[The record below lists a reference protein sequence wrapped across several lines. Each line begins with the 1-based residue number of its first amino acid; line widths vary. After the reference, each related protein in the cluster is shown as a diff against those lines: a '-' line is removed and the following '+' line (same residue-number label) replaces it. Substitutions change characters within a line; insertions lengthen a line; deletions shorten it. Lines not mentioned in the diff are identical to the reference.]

1 MKNGDVENMEGMP
14 IWQNH
19 EHRLTTIEVNMS
31 NLKGEFKDVKD
42 MIETG
47 NVKQEKK
54 LDAIDSRLM
63 DEFFHKKRTN
73 HENKWSL
80 ALKIAGAFVGG
91 GSFFY
96 LLFEKM
102 IGG

>member
-1 MKNGDVENMEGMP
+1 MKNGDVEGMP

-19 EHRLTTIEVNMS
+19 EQRITAIEVNMS
-31 NLKGEFKDVKD
+31 NLKGEFKDVKE
-42 MIETG
+42 MISSG
-47 NVKQEKK
+47 NVKQEEK

-73 HENKWSL
+73 HTNGWNL
-80 ALKIAGAFVGG
+80 LLKISGGIVGG
-91 GSFFY
+91 GSFLY
-96 LLFEKM
+96 LMIEKI